1 MLSVASF
8 VGPNSLK
15 IVHNL
20 LSFTAASFIF
30 CSYISNLYSPNF
42 KFNFSLAAVSFANS
56 LACSALFISP
66 PSPNT
71 TLILTVAKIINII
84 IVTTNAI
91 NVIPFVLCFFFV
103 F

>member
-1 MLSVASF
+1 MA
-8 VGPNSLK
+8 P
-15 IVHNL
+15 
-20 LSFTAASFIF
+20 SFIF

-42 KFNFSLAAVSFANS
+42 NSSFSLACASVCVS
-56 LACSALFISP
+56 LACSALFINP

-71 TLILTVAKIINII
+71 TLILTVAKIISII

-91 NVIPFVLCFFFV
+91 NVIPFVLCFFLV